1 MAKTNKTKLEEY
13 LEESKGQEPGQ
24 LEDQAISV
32 VNNENEE
39 RNIVHTA

>member
-13 LEESKGQEPGQ
+13 LEESKGQGVGQ
-24 LEDQAISV
+24 LEDQAVSI

-39 RNIVHTA
+39 RNIIHVA